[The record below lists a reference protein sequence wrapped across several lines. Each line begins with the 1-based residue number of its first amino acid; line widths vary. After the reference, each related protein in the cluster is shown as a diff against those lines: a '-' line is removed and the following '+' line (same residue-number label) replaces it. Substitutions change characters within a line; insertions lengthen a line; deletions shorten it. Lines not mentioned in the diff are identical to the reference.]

1 MFGSNGGGA
10 SMLSAH
16 FRLLTLLFLFAV
28 CLQSAVESTRQYEV
42 VDGSDLVSSVHKR
55 GGARAFVGPRASI
68 FSDGSFLYPSA
79 KSGVMPYYFYESQ
92 PKRGGGRAFNS
103 YWNSGF
109 DGKRL
114 FDDYRKR
121 SSFDDYV

>member
-1 MFGSNGGGA
+1 MFGSGGA
-10 SMLSAH
+10 SMFSAH
-16 FRLLTLLFLFAV
+16 FRLLALLFLFVV
-28 CLQSAVESTRQYEV
+28 CLQSTVEGLRQYEIER
-42 VDGSDLVSSVHKR
+42 SDLQKR
-55 GGARAFVGPRASI
+55 GGARAFVGPRSSV

-109 DGKRL
+109 DGKRI
-114 FDDYRKR
+114 FDEYRKR